1 MLSSS
6 PGPPIRAPLPRHTR
20 CAVRCATKRSTMAKR
35 PTHSITIAELPAGR
49 RDPDEDMLQA
59 LVTAGA
65 LVALA
70 DGELAPVERGE
81 LLSFIDR
88 QGFIPT
94 ISQQDAAAAIDN
106 RVRQL
111 EDRYGANVILETLRP
126 LADLSLASVV
136 MRTAERVA
144 AADRKIHRGER
155 AGIAGDHRL
164 ERLIDRLPRFLRSRV
179 RWLRQPSLIW
189 LRIPAGI
196 LLI

>member
-1 MLSSS
+1 
-6 PGPPIRAPLPRHTR
+6 
-20 CAVRCATKRSTMAKR
+20 MAKR

-49 RDPDEDMLQA
+49 RDRDEDMLQA

-94 ISQQDAAAAIDN
+94 ISQQHAAAAFDN

-126 LADLSLASVV
+126 LAGLSLASVV

-144 AADRKIHRGER
+144 AADRKIHRGEQR
-155 AGIAGDHRL
+155 ALQVLRL
-164 ERLIDRLPRFLRSRV
+164 VLKTLPARC
-179 RWLRQPSLIW
+179 
-189 LRIPAGI
+189 
-196 LLI
+196 

>member
-1 MLSSS
+1 
-6 PGPPIRAPLPRHTR
+6 
-20 CAVRCATKRSTMAKR
+20 MAKR

-94 ISQQDAAAAIDN
+94 ISQQDAAAAFDN

-126 LADLSLASVV
+126 LAGLSLASVV
-136 MRTAERVA
+136 MTANVL
-144 AADRKIHRGER
+144 IHSPDAGSFQFSHMPAIPKGE
-155 AGIAGDHRL
+155 
-164 ERLIDRLPRFLRSRV
+164 
-179 RWLRQPSLIW
+179 PSFM
-189 LRIPAGI
+189 AMA
-196 LLI
+196 

>member
-1 MLSSS
+1 
-6 PGPPIRAPLPRHTR
+6 
-20 CAVRCATKRSTMAKR
+20 MAKR

-88 QGFIPT
+88 QGFVPT
-94 ISQQDAAAAIDN
+94 ISQRDAAAAFDN

-126 LADLSLASVV
+126 LAGLSLASVV

-144 AADRKIHRGER
+144 AADRKIHRGEQR
-155 AGIAGDHRL
+155 ALQVLRL
-164 ERLIDRLPRFLRSRV
+164 VLKTLPARC
-179 RWLRQPSLIW
+179 
-189 LRIPAGI
+189 
-196 LLI
+196 